1 MPELRIDNALEFGFL
16 PIKNQNPKKTKSKKN
31 NQGRLSV
38 EDPNQ
43 SRNLTHPHWRP
54 TSARN

>member
-16 PIKNQNPKKTKSKKN
+16 PIKNQNPKKTKIQKN

-43 SRNLTHPHWRP
+43 S
-54 TSARN
+54 A